1 MASLKR
7 IFAYLKPYTFLAIMG
22 PLFMVLEVVMDLY
35 QPRLMQNI
43 IDIGIANRDF
53 TYVLKTGS
61 LMILIAFLGL
71 FGGVMC
77 IIFST
82 KAGVNLSTDLRKDL
96 YKKIQKFSG
105 ENIDRFQSGKLITIL
120 TNDVNSI
127 QMAIMMMLRVVVR
140 APLLFIGSIVMV
152 LTSTYEL
159 SPILLVVI
167 PLILV
172 VTMVLG
178 KRVGNLFKK
187 VQEALDRVNTSIQE
201 NLSGIRVVK
210 AFVREDHEIEKFE
223 KVNENLTLKNI
234 DAMQLISILI
244 PIVSLIINGAMIATL
259 WIGAVNVNKGTI
271 QIGQI
276 MAFLNYLLQ
285 ILMSL
290 MMIGM
295 IFIHITRAFPSME
308 RAMEILDTEITI
320 KDSIDAKELDNIK
333 GEVEFKDVSYS
344 YNRDDDLVLKN
355 INFKVKAGSKVG
367 IIGSTGSGKSTLVK
381 LISRLYDVSDGE
393 ILIDGVN
400 IKDIK
405 LSSLRKSI
413 GMVPQKALLFSGTIE
428 ENIKYGKED
437 ATLDEMIKSAK
448 AACAMEFIDK
458 FEGGFNYELTQ
469 KATNLSGGQKQR
481 LSITRAL
488 VRHPSILILDD
499 STSAVDTE
507 SEKIIKKS
515 IGEQFS
521 KTTTFMIASKIS
533 SIINYNMILV
543 LDDGELVGCGTHEE
557 LLKNCN
563 VYKEIYLSQGGKE
576 EQNV

>member
-82 KAGVNLSTDLRKDL
+82 KAGVNLSTDLRRDL

-333 GEVEFKDVSYS
+333 GEVEFMDVSYS
-344 YNRDDDLVLKN
+344 YNRDDYLVVKN
-355 INFKVKAGSKVG
+355 INVKVKDGSNVG
-367 IIGSTGSGKSTLVK
+367 
-381 LISRLYDVSDGE
+381 LI
-393 ILIDGVN
+393 
-400 IKDIK
+400 
-405 LSSLRKSI
+405 
-413 GMVPQKALLFSGTIE
+413 
-428 ENIKYGKED
+428 
-437 ATLDEMIKSAK
+437 
-448 AACAMEFIDK
+448 
-458 FEGGFNYELTQ
+458 
-469 KATNLSGGQKQR
+469 
-481 LSITRAL
+481 
-488 VRHPSILILDD
+488 
-499 STSAVDTE
+499 
-507 SEKIIKKS
+507 
-515 IGEQFS
+515 
-521 KTTTFMIASKIS
+521 
-533 SIINYNMILV
+533 
-543 LDDGELVGCGTHEE
+543 
-557 LLKNCN
+557 
-563 VYKEIYLSQGGKE
+563 
-576 EQNV
+576 